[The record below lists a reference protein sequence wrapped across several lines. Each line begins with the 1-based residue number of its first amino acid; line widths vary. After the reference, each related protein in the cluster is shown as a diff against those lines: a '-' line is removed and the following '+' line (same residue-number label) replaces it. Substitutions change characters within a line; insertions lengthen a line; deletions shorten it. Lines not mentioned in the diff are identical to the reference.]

1 MGKKIMTTR
10 GKIVNQV
17 KPEILAEG
25 QYTQGDLTSL
35 KDRPIWKVHDI
46 YTAQLEELFEILH
59 PAVINTPEYS
69 EKLSSF
75 ISERSKPSVDLRG
88 DYIYY
93 PWSGL
98 LLHMVP
104 EVDLHTLRTNRTK
117 NLISEDEQHT
127 MGEFTAGIAGLSFGI
142 GIALSLVYNGASNS
156 IKIADR
162 DIFAT
167 SNLNRVRV
175 GLPSVD
181 QAKTEVTAH
190 EIYEINPHAEV
201 IVFNDGLTEENLDDF
216 VNGSHNL
223 NIIFDV
229 VDDFSMKVRLRLAA
243 KKAKIPVIMLTSLE
257 DSILVDVE
265 RYDLD
270 PEAEIF
276 HGLLGDVTDELL
288 TKDMS
293 EQDKVKYAMAIVGP
307 EHISFRNLS
316 SLSDIGTKLVSRPH
330 LYGTVSIVCG
340 LAAYILKRIALGE
353 DMPSLR
359 KHLPFNEVLGI
370 LPAKDDTPEARA
382 EIFAKLMKGP
392 QR

>member
-127 MGEFTAGIAGLSFGI
+127 MGEFTAGIAGLSFGN

-307 EHISFRNLS
+307 EHISFR
-316 SLSDIGTKLVSRPH
+316 IGTKLVSRPH

>member
-1 MGKKIMTTR
+1 
-10 GKIVNQV
+10 
-17 KPEILAEG
+17 
-25 QYTQGDLTSL
+25 
-35 KDRPIWKVHDI
+35 
-46 YTAQLEELFEILH
+46 
-59 PAVINTPEYS
+59 
-69 EKLSSF
+69 
-75 ISERSKPSVDLRG
+75 
-88 DYIYY
+88 
-93 PWSGL
+93 
-98 LLHMVP
+98 MVP

-127 MGEFTAGIAGLSFGI
+127 MGEFTAGIAGLSFGN

>member
-1 MGKKIMTTR
+1 MNGMDEIM
-10 GKIVNQV
+10 N
-17 KPEILAEG
+17 L
-25 QYTQGDLTSL
+25 
-35 KDRPIWKVHDI
+35 DRPNILIESQYSEADVAKIKGQNIWKFHDI

-59 PAVINTPEYS
+59 PEV
-69 EKLSSF
+69 LSSPDVSVKLKAF
-75 ISERSKPSVDLRG
+75 IDDRSNPNAELRG
-88 DYIYY
+88 DYVYY

-98 LLHMVP
+98 LMHVVSA
-104 EVDLHTLRTNRTK
+104 EDLNTLRTNRTK
-117 NLISEDEQHT
+117 NLISKEEQHT
-127 MGEFTAGIAGLSFGI
+127 MSQFTAGIAGLSFGN
-142 GIALSLVYNGASNS
+142 GIALSLVYNGASNC

-175 GLPSVD
+175 GIPSVN
-181 QAKTEVTAH
+181 QPKTAVTAH
-190 EIYEINPHAEV
+190 EIYEINPHADV
-201 IVFNDGLTEENLDDF
+201 SIFGDGLTVENLDDF
-216 VNGSHNL
+216 VNGETKL

-243 KKAKIPVIMLTSLE
+243 KEAKIPVIMLTSLE

-265 RYDLD
+265 RFDLTPD
-270 PEAEIF
+270 AEIF
-276 HGLLGDVTDELL
+276 HGLLGDVTDDLL

-307 EHISFRNLS
+307 EHISYRNLS
-316 SLSDIGTKLVSRPH
+316 SLADIGTKLVSRPH

-382 EIFAKLMKGP
+382 EIFARLVKGP
-392 QR
+392 KK